1 MFICP
6 LKRNCML
13 HAGKTVYFFFFFF
26 YFKLSLFY
34 LAKWYDFSGTL
45 EVWKQKENWN
55 IQPTDTLTLVLL

>member
-1 MFICP
+1 
-6 LKRNCML
+6 ML
-13 HAGKTVYFFFFFF
+13 EKQFTSFFFFF